1 VTVLVLAVV
10 VVQLG
15 QSGPPRILPLQGAD
29 AKVGSVLS
37 DLTVPNDFATR
48 GSIDSLARAGR
59 PIAARWDTLAE

>member
-1 VTVLVLAVV
+1 MTVLVLAV

-59 PIAARWDTLAE
+59 SIAARSDTFAE